1 MSQGDSTLK
10 MGSEIEKAVSN
21 LKAAVDHRNNNGNV
35 MRINTYLTQNT
46 PNETVHSPPNK
57 CFSPVLGPKTRYRV
71 HEDAAELLPSSP
83 SSQDHEQEKEDEVPQ
98 IVPIYTDIKKNQIIH
113 ITKKQHSS
121 QGSIRSSTGLHESEN
136 NDIIKDLQRIS
147 SAHRD
152 SIT

>member
-1 MSQGDSTLK
+1 
-10 MGSEIEKAVSN
+10 MGSEIERAVSN
-21 LKAAVDHRNNNGNV
+21 LKAAVDNRNNNGNV

-83 SSQDHEQEKEDEVPQ
+83 SSQDHDQEKEDLVPQ
-98 IVPIYTDIKKNQIIH
+98 IVPIYTDIKKNHVVQL
-113 ITKKQHSS
+113 TKKQRSS
-121 QGSIRSSTGLHESEN
+121 QGSVHSSIGLHESEN
-136 NDIIKDLQRIS
+136 NDIIKDLQRIA

-152 SIT
+152 SPS